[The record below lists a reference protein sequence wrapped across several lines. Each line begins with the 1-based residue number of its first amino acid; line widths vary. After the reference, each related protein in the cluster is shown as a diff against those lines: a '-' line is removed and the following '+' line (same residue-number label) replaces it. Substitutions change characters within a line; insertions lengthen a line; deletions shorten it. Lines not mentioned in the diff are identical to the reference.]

1 MKLSYDKWKTTEP
14 EEPEHICI
22 DCDEVA
28 SIPYRDDLGNTIWL
42 CRECWEE
49 RQNERGLEQ

>member
-1 MKLSYDKWKTTEP
+1 MSYDKWKTTEP

-49 RQNERGLEQ
+49 RQNERELEQ